1 MKIERRELIAAGG
14 LAAFAAG
21 FSQTLGRMVSGL
33 VGDEPKAHN
42 IHGRS
47 AEPEFSVDPAT
58 GELHPNPKQQVS
70 YTGCLGC
77 TTQCGVRLRIDKA
90 SGKVIR
96 VAGNPYSPLSTE
108 PQLPMKASVRESL
121 VALSRYQ
128 DKGLAG
134 RSTACG
140 RGNAAMDQMNSPF
153 RVLTPLK
160 RVGPRNSGQWQPI
173 PFEQLVREL
182 VDGGDLFGEGH
193 VEGFGALR
201 ELSAP
206 IDAAAPQLGP
216 KVNQVA
222 VWTSVNDG
230 REAFA
235 RRFWNQAYGTLN
247 FIGHGS
253 YCGGAYRSG
262 SGALFGDLKKMPH
275 AKPDLANAEFVI
287 FIGTAPGNAGNPFKR
302 TGTLLAKG
310 RTEGRLEYVV
320 VDPVLTNAD
329 NRAAGERGRWVP
341 IRPGTDGALVMGMMR
356 WMFENGRVNTAYLA
370 NPNVAA
376 AEAAGEPSFTNASW
390 LVITEKG
397 HPREG
402 RFLRGSDIGM
412 PIAEADKYQ
421 DADPYFVLGA
431 DGGPVPAATATG
443 AAPLEAGGATVTAG
457 DRTVVVKTSFE
468 LLRESALKATLA
480 EYAEICGVPE
490 AVITGLADEFTR
502 HGRKASAV
510 AHGGMM
516 AGNGFYNAYSV
527 VTLNALI
534 GNLNWKGGFVVNGGG
549 FKDAAAGPRYDL
561 ESFPGAIKPKGTPLG
576 RNVPYEKSAEFAQRK
591 AEGKPYPARDAWF
604 PNAPGLGTEW
614 FPAMLRGYP
623 YGLKALVLWSA
634 NPVYG
639 IPGVRPLVEEAL
651 RDTKKLPL
659 IVSVDPLINESNA
672 FADYI
677 VPDSLMYESW
687 GWTAPWN
694 GVPTKATTARWP
706 VVEPKAAKTTDAPD
720 GQAIG
725 METFFIA
732 LAKAMNLPGFGPDG
746 LADMDG
752 NRFPLERPEHW
763 YLRGGANI
771 AFAGKAPVGDATDD
785 DLALSGVERLRPLLE
800 ATLKEDEWRK
810 VAFVYTRGG
819 RYQPAKEAQDEA
831 NAEWQTNRF
840 GKALWL
846 WNDNVG
852 GAKNSLT
859 GKRFSGCATWQ
870 PPAFADGTPMR
881 EVHREADWP
890 LLAVSYK
897 SALQNS
903 YSIATRIT
911 SLHPDNPVIV
921 HPADAERLGLA
932 TGDLARVSTPGGDA
946 TCRVIVHEGVMRG
959 VLAFEHGYGHRE
971 LGARAHRIGDMR
983 QPERRDLAAGVCL
996 NDLGLVDPTR
1006 SGEAVW
1012 VDAVAG
1018 TSVRNGLPAK
1028 LVKI

>member
-14 LAAFAAG
+14 LVAFAAG
-21 FSQTLGRMVSGL
+21 FSQTLGRMVSGFT
-33 VGDEPKAHN
+33 GSEPQAHN

-47 AEPEFSVDPAT
+47 AEPEFSIDSAS
-58 GELHPNPKQQVS
+58 GELKVNPAQQVS
-70 YTGCLGC
+70 YTSCLGC
-77 TTQCGVRLRIDKA
+77 TTQCGVRVRIDKA
-90 SGKVIR
+90 SGQVLR
-96 VAGNPYSPLSTE
+96 VAGNPYNPLSTE
-108 PQLPMKASVRESL
+108 PHLPMKASVKESF

-153 RVLTPLK
+153 RVLTPMK

-173 PFEQLVREL
+173 SFEQLVTEL
-182 VDGGDLFGEGH
+182 VEGGDLFGEGH
-193 VEGFGALR
+193 VDGLRVLR
-201 ELSAP
+201 ELTAP
-206 IDAAAPQLGP
+206 IDPEAPQLGP

-230 REAFA
+230 RQAFA

-262 SGALFGDLKKMPH
+262 SGAFFGDLKKMPH
-275 AKPDLANAEFVI
+275 AKPDLANAEFVL

-302 TGTLLAKG
+302 TGALLAKG
-310 RTEGRLEYVV
+310 RSEGKLEYVV

-370 NPNVAA
+370 NPNARVAT
-376 AEAAGEPSFTNASW
+376 AAGEPSFTNASW
-390 LVITEKG
+390 LVIAEPG

-412 PIAEADKYQ
+412 AVAADDRYK
-421 DADPYFVLGA
+421 DADPYLVWGA
-431 DGGPVPAATATG
+431 DGRPTPAEAAN
-443 AAPLEAGGATVTAG
+443 APAPLDSAGPL
-457 DRTVVVKTSFE
+457 VVGEREIVVRTSFE
-468 LLRESALKATLA
+468 MLRESALKLSLA
-480 EYAEICGVPE
+480 EYADACGVPE
-490 AVITGLADEFTR
+490 AVIIGLADEFSS
-502 HGRKASAV
+502 HGRRASAV

-534 GNLNWKGGFVVNGGG
+534 GNVNWKGGFVANGGG
-549 FKDAAAGPRYDL
+549 FKDAGKGPRYDL

-576 RNVPYEKSAEFAQRK
+576 RNVPYEKSAEFARRK

-639 IPGVRPLVEEAL
+639 IAGIRPLIEEAL
-651 RDTKKLPL
+651 ADPKKLPL
-659 IVSVDPLINESNA
+659 IISVDPLINESNA

-687 GWTAPWN
+687 GWAAPWN
-694 GVPTKATTARWP
+694 GVPTKTTTARWP
-706 VVEPKAAKTTDAPD
+706 VVEPKAAKAAD
-720 GQAIG
+720 GQPVG

-732 LAKAMNLPGFGPDG
+732 LAKAMALPGFGPEG

-752 NRFPLERPEHW
+752 NRVPLERPEDW

-771 AFAGKAPVGDATDD
+771 AFAGKAPVGDASDE

-810 VAFVYTRGG
+810 VAFLYTRGG
-819 RYQPAKEAQDEA
+819 RYQPANQAQDEA
-831 NAEWQTNRF
+831 NPEWQANRF
-840 GKALWL
+840 KSVLWL

-852 GAKNSLT
+852 GARNSLT

-881 EVHREADWP
+881 AVHREADWP
-890 LLAVSYK
+890 LLAISFK

-921 HPADAERLGLA
+921 HPDDAAQLGLA
-932 TGDLARVSTPGGDA
+932 TGDLAKLQSPGGERV
-946 TCRVIVHEGVMRG
+946 CRVIVHEGVMRG
-959 VLAFEHGYGHRE
+959 VVAVEHGYGHRE
-971 LGARAHRIGDMR
+971 LGARAHRVGEHR
-983 QPERRDLAAGVCL
+983 QPERPDLAAGINI
-996 NDLGLVDPTR
+996 NDIGLVDPTR
-1006 SGEAVW
+1006 GGEAIW
-1012 VDAVAG
+1012 VDSVSG
-1018 TSVRNGLPAK
+1018 TSVRNGLPVR
-1028 LVKI
+1028 LVRL